1 MRRYRRMIEIVGVV
15 LAGYVALCVLVFA
28 AQRSLVFP
36 APKIGRMPRAPLDV
50 VWVSPETP
58 MIFRPARAGA
68 PVVVHFHGNGEQIAD
83 ATWLADLV
91 EAPGA
96 GFAAIEYPGY
106 GLAAASGEPSEEAL
120 LDAAERGLS
129 HLVDELGV
137 ARERLVLS
145 GHSLGTGIAVEM
157 ARRGWGARVLLL
169 SPYTSLP
176 DVGARVFPFLP
187 VRLLMRDRFDSA
199 ARAPEVRAP
208 VLIVHGAHDE
218 LIPASLGRALSTR
231 FPQARFVEIAE
242 AHHND
247 LPSFVEVRD
256 EVRRFLAEDGA
267 ARSTPP
273 ARP

>member
-1 MRRYRRMIEIVGVV
+1 MLWILGVLV
-15 LAGYVALCVLVFA
+15 ACYLALCALVFA

-36 APKIGRMPRAPLDV
+36 APKVGRLPRAPLEV
-50 VWVSPETP
+50 VWASPTTP
-58 MIFRPARAGA
+58 MIFRPARGEA

-83 ATWLADLV
+83 ATWMADLL
-91 EAPGA
+91 EGPGA

-106 GLAAASGEPSEEAL
+106 GLAAASGEPSEATLFE
-120 LDAAERGLS
+120 AAERGLT
-129 HLVDELGV
+129 HLVNALGV
-137 ARERLVLS
+137 PRERLVLS

-157 ARRGWGARVLLL
+157 ARRGWGVRVLLL

-187 VRLLMRDRFDSA
+187 VRLLMRDGFDSA
-199 ARAPEVRAP
+199 ERAPLVRAP
-208 VLIVHGAHDE
+208 VLIVHGAQDE
-218 LIPASLGRALSTR
+218 LIPASLGRALSQR
-231 FPQARFVEIAE
+231 FPDARFVEVAD

-256 EVRRFLAEDGA
+256 EVRSFLAEGSP
-267 ARSTPP
+267 ARPTPP